1 MPIFQLVWI
10 LRSKKN
16 PEMFTFISRGC
27 FVCRFHVQNQIFAF
41 YKLLA
46 TQKATMLFS
55 RFYSFVNFDVTIQG
69 SFIQKSFGTNMT
81 LFRFFRCHWLCFDC
95 GSLTWFSFDTFSF
108 MYFFHMFLQ
117 NFFVW
122 KILYTNWT
130 IDRFMS
136 RSNVQFQMS
145 FWHEY
150 FCGHSVMLVRNYG
163 YKE

>member
-1 MPIFQLVWI
+1 MMPIFQLVWI

-69 SFIQKSFGTNMT
+69 SFIQKSFGTNVT
-81 LFRFFRCHWLCFDC
+81 LFRFCKGRLILKANFRIFIWTKNRTIYFWISAL
-95 GSLTWFSFDTFSF
+95 GS
-108 MYFFHMFLQ
+108 
-117 NFFVW
+117 
-122 KILYTNWT
+122 
-130 IDRFMS
+130 MS
-136 RSNVQFQMS
+136 GQINEI
-145 FWHEY
+145 EY
-150 FCGHSVMLVRNYG
+150 FIMIKALN
-163 YKE
+163 